1 VPTTFT
7 SNYPHFA
14 PGESTLLS
22 TPERTGALPEY
33 TGRGIVIAFIDA
45 GFYPH
50 PDLDERIL
58 VHADAST
65 SRVIEQTSGFDC
77 GDLSWHGQMTTV
89 IACGNGNTSNG
100 KYRGIASEAKLVLV
114 KVSTPKGQIKETD
127 ILRGLRWVAD
137 THRRFNVRIVNIS
150 LGGDFISH
158 DPNHLLHKIIRKLV
172 KAGIVVVVSAGNR
185 NVDHLLPPASAAEAI
200 TVGGLDDQNTLDKA
214 KWHLYHHN
222 YGSVYD
228 GSAKPELVAP
238 SAWIA
243 SPIMPGTSMA
253 REAHWLAPLLLNG
266 QSENHLQKLVEQ
278 GYADLSLTRHNVTP
292 PDEHLYT
299 MLQER
304 IHAHKLIDSHHQHV
318 DGTSVSAPIV
328 ASVIAQML
336 EANPSLTPTQIRAIL
351 ATTAQPL
358 EGTAAERQG
367 AGILN
372 APEAVKAAI
381 NLR

>member
-1 VPTTFT
+1 MPIFT

-14 PGESTLLS
+14 PGEPTLLS

-33 TGRGIVIAFIDA
+33 TGRGVSMAFIDA

-50 PDLDERIL
+50 PDLDGRIL

-65 SRVIEQTSGFDC
+65 NRVVEQTAGFDC
-77 GDLSWHGQMTTV
+77 GDLSWHGQMTSV
-89 IACGNGNTSNG
+89 IACGSGQTSNS

-150 LGGDFISH
+150 VGGDDISN
-158 DPNHLLHKIIRKLV
+158 DPNHLLHKIIRKLT
-172 KAGIVVVVSAGNR
+172 KAGVVVIVAAGNR
-185 NVDHLLPPASAAEAI
+185 SVAHLLPPASAAEAI
-200 TVGGLDDQNTLDKA
+200 TVGGLDDLNTLDKT

-228 GSAKPELVAP
+228 GTTKPELVAP

-253 REAHWLAPLLLNG
+253 REAHWLAPLLLD
-266 QSENHLQKLVEQ
+266 SPDETSIHKVLQQ
-278 GYADLSLTRHNVTP
+278 GYADLALPRKLIDSPNG
-292 PDEHLYT
+292 HLYT

-304 IHAHKLIDSHHQHV
+304 IHAHKLIDAYHQHV

-328 ASVIAQML
+328 ASVVAQIL
-336 EANPSLTPTQIRAIL
+336 EANPRLTPLQIRAIL
-351 ATTAQPL
+351 TATANPL
-358 EGTAAERQG
+358 PNTPSEKQG

-372 APEAVKAAI
+372 ASEAVKAAI